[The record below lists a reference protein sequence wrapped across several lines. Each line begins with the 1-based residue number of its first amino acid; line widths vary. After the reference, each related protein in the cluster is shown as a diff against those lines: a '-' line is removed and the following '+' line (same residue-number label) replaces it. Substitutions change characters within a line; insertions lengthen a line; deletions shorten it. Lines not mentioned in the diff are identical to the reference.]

1 MNSPSPESSVLKD
14 LSIVKVSPETD
25 ALVERDM
32 PDAEESVKQETKNLV
47 EALKRKAQA
56 EVQSAQNV
64 ALDSYLAAVQTAKEA
79 VTETKLIEPDQIERS
94 ANLLA
99 QDAQDNWQN
108 MVDEMTLL
116 GDRLAEAAQA
126 AWDVLT
132 RPKSEEERS

>member
-1 MNSPSPESSVLKD
+1 MSPSPPEPSIPRD
-14 LSIVKVSPETD
+14 LAIVKVSPETD

-56 EVQSAQNV
+56 EVQGAQNV
-64 ALDSYLAAVQTAKEA
+64 ALDTYLAAVQTAKEA
-79 VTETKLIEPDQIERS
+79 VNETQLIDPKQIERS

-99 QDAQDNWQN
+99 QDAQDNWQG

-132 RPKSEEERS
+132 RPK